1 MFKLYFVGVYALDLF
16 ASKSIVFAD
25 AVAQNES
32 NQSHWIAFS
41 GVRNFRDLGGYQT
54 ASGESIR
61 RGLLYRSANLY
72 NLTDKDLQRLDR
84 LSLRRVIDFRADIE
98 KAHEPDRLPVGSQI
112 QVMAIP
118 ILDSSTDVALTL
130 EEQIKAGKV
139 DGIHPSELLIE
150 ANVQLAT
157 RFTPQYQ
164 QFIHEVLE
172 ANGQPILFHCTAGKD
187 RTGFAAAI
195 LLRILDVPQETV
207 IFDYLLSNKYYF
219 QPLRRNLIL
228 IALTKGQKIASVVG
242 GFLEVKTAYLETAF
256 NMIDQ
261 QYGSFDEY
269 VRQGLDLT
277 REQIEHLQR
286 LYLH

>member
-1 MFKLYFVGVYALDLF
+1 MDLF

-25 AVAQNES
+25 GAAQNES
-32 NQSHWIAFS
+32 NQSRWIAFS

-54 ASGESIR
+54 VSGQSIR
-61 RGLLYRSANLY
+61 RGLLYRSANLH

-84 LSLRRVIDFRADIE
+84 LSLKRVIDFRADIE
-98 KAHEPDRLPVGSQI
+98 KAHEPDRLPMDSNI
-112 QVMAIP
+112 QVLEIP
-118 ILDSSTDVALTL
+118 ILDSSTNVALSL
-130 EEQIKAGKV
+130 EPQIRAGKV
-139 DGIHPSELLIE
+139 DGINPAEVLIK
-150 ANVQLAT
+150 AYVQLAT

-195 LLRILDVPQETV
+195 LLRILGVPQEAV
-207 IFDYLLSNKYYF
+207 MFDYLLSNKYYF
-219 QPLRRNLIL
+219 KPLRRNLIL

-242 GFLEVKTAYLETAF
+242 GFLEAKTAYLETAF
-256 NMIDQ
+256 NTIDQ

-269 VRQGLDLT
+269 MRQGLDLT
-277 REQIEHLQR
+277 KEQIEHLR
-286 LYLH
+286 MLYLQ